1 MIHQRKNI
9 VPGALALPIIL
20 AIVASSC
27 GKLSNKSEVMSTR
40 GSFNLAQFNDLPS
53 LPGGA
58 SVTSFES
65 MLTPSGGMIK
75 GKANRDT
82 QIATADKTCS
92 IKKDASIALVAQVT
106 TNRGEKML
114 IAQPLRA
121 SDCTEAPAN
130 ATAEGYVLASD
141 VNVTNQ
147 PFGKSPGTER
157 LPGTNP
163 NGEGLPGDPSNPNG
177 EGLPGD
183 PSNPNGEGLP
193 PGTGFCQE
201 VIQIER
207 DRQGADECTSECG
220 IPGESFRTG
229 GGDLAL
235 QVTIKGSA
243 DQLQVKIDEDS
254 WFFND
259 DWGSGDRTMG
269 TKTVAVDPN
278 ATKLTVEYLNIIDNP
293 NDWRSTGV
301 KFHITASKG
310 GQPLEGSCD
319 FKVRLM
325 SPIVLDLSHNQQ
337 FSTLEHWET
346 SVHFDLDGNG
356 TAERTGWLAPQTG
369 LLAIDLN
376 GNGVID
382 NGRELFGDAT
392 LTANGSLATNGYIA
406 LNQYADGKSFIDEK
420 NPNFSKLRVWIDA
433 NSNGH
438 TEKGE
443 LVTLAE
449 LGINRISTSYTEV
462 EKSKQQRVLFGNTTK
477 YQGKFW
483 GPSYCGAA
491 GCNSYDVY
499 FATSSLSL
507 SQAGHK

>member
-1 MIHQRKNI
+1 MTYKRKEI
-9 VPGALALPIIL
+9 LPGALSLPLIL
-20 AIVASSC
+20 ALVATSC

-40 GSFNLAQFNDLPS
+40 GSFALSQFNDLPS
-53 LPGGA
+53 LAGGA
-58 SVTSFES
+58 AVTNFES
-65 MLTPSGGMIK
+65 LLTHSGGMIH
-75 GKANRDT
+75 GKAKKDT

-92 IKKDASIALVAQVT
+92 VKKGASIAVVAQVT
-106 TNRGEKML
+106 TSKGDKML

-121 SDCTEAPAN
+121 SDCAETPAN
-130 ATAEGYVLASD
+130 ATAEGYVLADD

-147 PFGKSPGTER
+147 PFGKSPGRES

-163 NGEGLPGDPSNPNG
+163 NGEGLPSDPNNPNG
-177 EGLPGD
+177 EGLPSD
-183 PSNPNGEGLP
+183 PNNPNGEGLP

-207 DRQGADECTSECG
+207 DRHGSDECTSECG
-220 IPGESFRTG
+220 IPGESFRAG

-254 WFFND
+254 WFFRDNWD
-259 DWGSGDRTMG
+259 SGSRTMG
-269 TKTVAVDPN
+269 TKTVAVDPS
-278 ATKLTVEYLNIIDNP
+278 ATKLTVEYMNIIDNP

-325 SPIVLDLSHNQQ
+325 SPIVLDLSHDQK
-337 FSTLEHWET
+337 FATLEHWET
-346 SVHFDLDGNG
+346 DVHFDLDGNG

-376 GNGVID
+376 GNGIID

-392 LTANGSLATNGYIA
+392 LNANGSIASNGYVA
-406 LNQYADGKSFIDEK
+406 LSQYAAGESFIDEK

-433 NSNGH
+433 NSNGR

-462 EKSKQQRVLFGNTTK
+462 DKSKQQKVLFGNTTK
-477 YQGKFW
+477 YQSKFW
-483 GPSYCGAA
+483 GPSFCGAA

-507 SQAGHK
+507 SQTDHK